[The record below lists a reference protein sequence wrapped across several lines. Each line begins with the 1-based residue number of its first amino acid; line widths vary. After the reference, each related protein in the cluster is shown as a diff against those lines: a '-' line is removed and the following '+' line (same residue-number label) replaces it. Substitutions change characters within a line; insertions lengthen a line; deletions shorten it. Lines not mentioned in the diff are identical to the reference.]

1 MVVDRFR
8 NQYPTYDGPAG
19 NAFSITPSNTVNCD
33 FATRAVYIGG
43 TGDLAAVTI
52 NDEVVTFVGIPGG
65 TLLPL
70 RLKRVNSTGTTASA
84 LVGLY

>member
-1 MVVDRFR
+1 MTVDRFR

-19 NAFSITPSNTVNCD
+19 NAFSITPSDSVNCD
-33 FATRAVYIGG
+33 YATRAVYVGG
-43 TGDLAAVTI
+43 TGDLVVLTI

-70 RLKRVNSTGTTASA
+70 RIKRVNSTNTTATYI
-84 LVGLY
+84 VGLY